1 MVGFVR
7 FENDQIEQF
16 MFCPTDNT
24 ATSLSVTEIPLLVVT
39 IIRNTGDQIPV
50 GAGFSAPIHTG
61 PGAHLASCMMG
72 TGCLSRGSSGRGGA
86 LNTHPHV
93 ARRLKK

>member
-24 ATSLSVTEIPLLVVT
+24 ATSLSVTEIPLFVVT
-39 IIRNTGDQIPV
+39 IIRNTG
-50 GAGFSAPIHTG
+50 GAEIF
-61 PGAHLASCMMG
+61 
-72 TGCLSRGSSGRGGA
+72 R
-86 LNTHPHV
+86 THPHRPWGSPSLLYDGV
-93 ARRLKK
+93 PAVFPGGPAAGAGR